1 MQCIWCS
8 KKTADRD
15 LEHIF
20 PAALGCPDHMTLS
33 GNAVCKRC
41 NNKLSKL
48 DLAVCDEFDLFAFFS
63 GVPRRGRKTPQVLNR
78 GNLIATIEPSGP
90 KISINM
96 DPDPSPS
103 HMKQQLG
110 PYGGSPRNVKAKI
123 AVSGELASISAQV
136 PFGQG
141 KNFVRGLLKMAFSCF
156 TYHLGPE
163 VASSNRFDPVREFV
177 MHGKGTRRVLV
188 TKGDDSQF
196 LLASYPPW
204 IGLDGNY
211 CVEFRVATLHF
222 LVDLSPDETQFLELS
237 QKAED
242 LFGPDD
248 FFVLPTSLV

>member
-1 MQCIWCS
+1 
-8 KKTADRD
+8 
-15 LEHIF
+15 
-20 PAALGCPDHMTLS
+20 MTLS
-33 GNAVCKRC
+33 GSVVCKRC

-48 DLAVCDEFDLFAFFS
+48 DLAVCDEFDLYAFFA
-63 GVPRRGRKTPQVLNR
+63 GVPRRGGKTPQVLNR
-78 GNLIATIEPSGP
+78 GNLIATVEPSGP
-90 KISINM
+90 IISINM
-96 DPDPSPS
+96 DSGPYPS

-110 PYGGSPRNVKAKI
+110 PYGGSQRNVKTKI
-123 AVSGELASISAQV
+123 AIAGDIASVSGQV

-188 TKGDDSQF
+188 TKGEDSQF

-204 IGLDGNY
+204 IGRDGNY
-211 CVEFRVATLHF
+211 CVEFRIAALHF
-222 LVDLSPDETQFLELS
+222 LADLSPDETQFSELR

-242 LFGPDD
+242 FFGRDGVS
-248 FFVLPTSLV
+248 VLPTSLV

>member
-8 KKTADRD
+8 KRTTDRD

-33 GNAVCKRC
+33 GNVVCRRC

-48 DLAVCDEFDLFAFFS
+48 DGAVCDEFDLLAYFS
-63 GVPRRGRKTPQVLNR
+63 GVPRRGGKPPHILNR
-78 GNLIATIEPSGP
+78 GNLIATVEPSGP
-90 KISINM
+90 KVSINM
-96 DPDPSPS
+96 APNPSPS
-103 HMKQQLG
+103 HIKQQLG
-110 PYGGSPRNVKAKI
+110 RYGGSQRNVNAKI
-123 AVSGELASISAQV
+123 AISGELASVSGQV

-141 KNFVRGLLKMAFSCF
+141 RNFVRGLLKIAFSCF

-163 VASSNRFDPVREFV
+163 AASSKRFDPVREFV
-177 MHGKGTRRVLV
+177 IHSKGARRVLV

-204 IGLDGNY
+204 IGQDGNC
-211 CVEFRVATLHF
+211 CVEFRIATLHF
-222 LVDLSPDETQFLELS
+222 LVDLSPEENKLLELR

-242 LFGPDD
+242 LFGSDG
-248 FFVLPTSLV
+248 FFVLPTPGL